1 MRAGHADTPLDSK
14 ENTVST
20 WRAYEGTRFDLSGPA
35 LEQRWPKLHAGNLE
49 PFPAD
54 PAVQAAW
61 RAYHEGRF
69 EDAFNLGKAHGGLG
83 LVAAAFAATIYAQYL
98 ESEEEKKVAIFEM
111 AMEVSERATEA
122 CPDNA
127 NAHYMLAVSQGRYS
141 QFISMVEALAK
152 GLAPK
157 IRGAAE
163 RCLEL
168 QPDHAEGHVTL
179 AGWHAEIVD
188 KVGGML
194 AGLSF
199 GAKKDQAEEHY
210 DRALALAPASPV
222 PYIEKANGLLL
233 MYGESSKEDAMQLL
247 QKAVTLDPAD
257 AMQALDIERARRQLA
272 ELPSMTF

>member
-1 MRAGHADTPLDSK
+1 VSNWHAYTGAP
-14 ENTVST
+14 
-20 WRAYEGTRFDLSGPA
+20 FDFSGAA
-35 LEQRWPKLHAGNLE
+35 LEQRWPVLHAGNLE
-49 PFPAD
+49 PWPAE
-54 PAVQAAW
+54 PAVRDAW

-69 EDAFNLGKAHGGLG
+69 EDAVSIGEAHGGLG
-83 LVAAAFAATIYAQYL
+83 LVPAAFAATIYSQYM
-98 ESEEEKKVAIFEM
+98 ESDEDRKSAIFER
-111 AMEVSERATEA
+111 AMQIAERATAA

-127 NAHYMLAVSQGRYS
+127 NAFYMFAVAQGRYS

-163 RCLEL
+163 RCIEL
-168 QPDHAEGHVTL
+168 QPNHAEGHVTL

-199 GAKKDQAEEHY
+199 GAKKDAAEELY
-210 DRALALAPASPV
+210 DRALALAPLSPV

-233 MYGESSKEDAMQLL
+233 MYGDSSRDDAMALL
-247 QKAVTLDPAD
+247 QKASTLEPAD
-257 AMQALDIERARRQLA
+257 AMQALDLARARKLLVD
-272 ELPSMTF
+272 LPTLSF

>member
-1 MRAGHADTPLDSK
+1 MGHWHAYAGRA
-14 ENTVST
+14 
-20 WRAYEGTRFDLSGPA
+20 FDLAGSA
-35 LEQRWPKLHAGNLE
+35 LEQRWSQLHAGNRE

-54 PAVQAAW
+54 PAVQDAW

-69 EDAFNLGKAHGGLG
+69 EEAVDLGESQGRLG
-83 LVAAAFAATIYAQYL
+83 LVPAAFAATIYAQYL
-98 ESEEEKKVAIFEM
+98 EMDEERKVEIFER
-111 AMEVSERATEA
+111 AMQIAERATEA

-127 NAHYMLAVSQGRYS
+127 NAFYMYAVAQGRYS

-157 IRGAAE
+157 IRAAAE

-168 QPDHAEGHVTL
+168 EPDHAEGHVTL

-199 GAKKDQAEEHY
+199 GAKKDLAEEHY
-210 DRALALAPASPV
+210 ERALALAPASPV
-222 PYIEKANGLLL
+222 PHVEKAAGLLL
-233 MYGESSKEDAMQLL
+233 MYGESSRDEAMQLL
-247 QKAVTLDPAD
+247 QKAVTLEPAD
-257 AMQALDIERARRQLA
+257 AMQALDIEKARKTLVD
-272 ELPSMTF
+272 LPTMTF

>member
-1 MRAGHADTPLDSK
+1 M
-14 ENTVST
+14 ST
-20 WRAYEGTRFDLSGPA
+20 WQTYTGHPFDFAGEL
-35 LEQRWPKLHAGNLE
+35 LEQRWPSLHAGNLE
-49 PFPAD
+49 PWPVD
-54 PAVQAAW
+54 PVVRDSW

-69 EDAFNLGKAHGGLG
+69 EEAVGIGEAHGGLG
-83 LVAAAFAATIYAQYL
+83 LVPAAFAATIYAQYL
-98 ESEEEKKVAIFEM
+98 ESDEERKAAIFER
-111 AMEVSERATEA
+111 AMGIAERATEA

-127 NAHYMLAVSQGRYS
+127 NAFYMFAVAQGRYS

-168 QPDHAEGHVTL
+168 QPGHAEGHVTL

-199 GAKKDQAEEHY
+199 GAKKDAAEELY
-210 DRALALAPASPV
+210 DKALALAPSSPV
-222 PYIEKANGLLL
+222 PHIEKAAGLLL
-233 MYGESSKEDAMQLL
+233 MYGESSRDDAMQLL
-247 QKAVTLDPAD
+247 QKAVALEPAD
-257 AMQALDIERARRQLA
+257 AMQALDIARAQQLLA
-272 ELPSMTF
+272 ELPTMTF

>member
-1 MRAGHADTPLDSK
+1 MGNWHAYTGRA
-14 ENTVST
+14 
-20 WRAYEGTRFDLSGPA
+20 FDLAGTA
-35 LEQRWPKLHAGNLE
+35 LEQLWPLLHAGNLE
-49 PFPAD
+49 PYPVD
-54 PAVQAAW
+54 PAVQDAW

-69 EDAFNLGKAHGGLG
+69 ERAVEIGKAYGGLG
-83 LVAAAFAATIYAQYL
+83 LVPAAFAATIYAHYL
-98 ESEEEKKVAIFEM
+98 EPGEESKVAIFET
-111 AMEVSERATEA
+111 AMELAERATQA

-127 NAHYMLAVSQGRYS
+127 NAFYMYAVAQGRYS

-152 GLAPK
+152 GFAPK
-157 IRGAAE
+157 IRAAAD

-199 GAKKDQAEEHY
+199 GAKKDLAEEHY

-222 PYIEKANGLLL
+222 PHIEKAAGLLL
-233 MYGESSKEDAMQLL
+233 MYGESSRDEAMRLL
-247 QKAVTLDPAD
+247 QTAVSLDPAD
-257 AMQALDIERARRQLA
+257 AMQALDIEKARRTLA
-272 ELPSMTF
+272 ELPTKTF

>member
-1 MRAGHADTPLDSK
+1 MGQWHAYTGRA
-14 ENTVST
+14 
-20 WRAYEGTRFDLSGPA
+20 FDLAGAA
-35 LEQRWPKLHAGNLE
+35 LERHWPALHAGNLE
-49 PFPAD
+49 PFPAES
-54 PAVQAAW
+54 AVQEAW

-69 EDAFNLGKAHGGLG
+69 EDAVNLGESHGGLG
-83 LVAAAFAATIYAQYL
+83 LVPAAFAATIYAQYL
-98 ESEEEKKVAIFEM
+98 EVDEERKVEIFER
-111 AMEVSERATEA
+111 AMQIAERATEA

-127 NAHYMLAVSQGRYS
+127 NAFYMYAVAQGRYS

-199 GAKKDQAEEHY
+199 GAKKDLAEEHY

-222 PYIEKANGLLL
+222 PHVEKAAGLLL
-233 MYGESSKEDAMQLL
+233 MYGESSREEAMQLL
-247 QKAVTLDPAD
+247 QKAVELAPAD
-257 AMQALDIERARRQLA
+257 AMQALDIEKARKTLA
-272 ELPSMTF
+272 DLPTMTF